1 MKKIRKPIKK
11 DKLKNHDN
19 LFVKD
24 TISLDDKKNE
34 KYLDNLSYQ
43 IYLRTFSIGNGD
55 NYEKRR
61 NHNNVQRSRKKSRI
75 KKDKK

>member
-11 DKLKNHDN
+11 SNLKKYDN

-34 KYLDNLSYQ
+34 KYFDNLSYQ
-43 IYLRTFSIGNGD
+43 IYLRTFRIGNGD

>member
-1 MKKIRKPIKK
+1 MKKIKRAST
-11 DKLKNHDN
+11 KNDLAKYDN

-34 KYLDNLSYQ
+34 KYFDNLSYQ
-43 IYLRTFSIGNGD
+43 LYLRTFSIGNGD
-55 NYEKRR
+55 NDEKRR

>member
-11 DKLKNHDN
+11 SNLKKYDN

-34 KYLDNLSYQ
+34 KYFDNLSYQ
-43 IYLRTFSIGNGD
+43 IYLRTFRIGNGD

-61 NHNNVQRSRKKSRI
+61 NHNNVQRSRKKPRI

>member
-34 KYLDNLSYQ
+34 KYFDNLSYQ

-55 NYEKRR
+55 NGEKRR

>member
-1 MKKIRKPIKK
+1 MRKIKK
-11 DKLKNHDN
+11 AITKDNLKKHDN

-24 TISLDDKKNE
+24 SISLDDKKNE
-34 KYLDNLSYQ
+34 KYFDNLSYQ

-55 NYEKRR
+55 NDEKRR

-75 KKDKK
+75 KNDKK

>member
-1 MKKIRKPIKK
+1 MKKFRKHI
-11 DKLKNHDN
+11 NHNTLNKYDN
-19 LFVKD
+19 LFIKD
-24 TISLDDKKNE
+24 TISLDDKRNE

-61 NHNNVQRSRKKSRI
+61 NHNNVQRGRKKSRI

>member
-1 MKKIRKPIKK
+1 MKKIRKTIKK

-34 KYLDNLSYQ
+34 KYFDKLSYQ
-43 IYLRTFSIGNGD
+43 MYLRTFSIGNGD

>member
-1 MKKIRKPIKK
+1 MTTY
-11 DKLKNHDN
+11 L
-19 LFVKD
+19 
-24 TISLDDKKNE
+24 E
-34 KYLDNLSYQ
+34 KYFDNLSYQ

-55 NYEKRR
+55 NDEKRR

>member
-1 MKKIRKPIKK
+1 MRKIKK
-11 DKLKNHDN
+11 AITKDNLKKQDN

-24 TISLDDKKNE
+24 TISLDDEKNA
-34 KYLDNLSYQ
+34 KFFDTLSYQ

-61 NHNNVQRSRKKSRI
+61 NDNNLQRGRKKSRT

>member
-34 KYLDNLSYQ
+34 KYFDNLSYQ

-61 NHNNVQRSRKKSRI
+61 NHNNVQRGRKKSRI

>member
-1 MKKIRKPIKK
+1 MKKFRKHIKHNTLNK
-11 DKLKNHDN
+11 YDN

-24 TISLDDKKNE
+24 TISLDDKRNE

-43 IYLRTFSIGNGD
+43 IYLRTFSIGNGG

-61 NHNNVQRSRKKSRI
+61 NHNNVQRNREKSRF

>member
-34 KYLDNLSYQ
+34 NYFEN
-43 IYLRTFSIGNGD
+43 ISIHFVN
-55 NYEKRR
+55 
-61 NHNNVQRSRKKSRI
+61 Q
-75 KKDKK
+75 

>member
-1 MKKIRKPIKK
+1 MKKIRKPFKK
-11 DKLKNHDN
+11 YDN

-24 TISLDDKKNE
+24 TISLDDEKNA
-34 KYLDNLSYQ
+34 KYFDNLSYQ

-55 NYEKRR
+55 KYEKRR
-61 NHNNVQRSRKKSRI
+61 NHNNVKRSRKKTRI

>member
-1 MKKIRKPIKK
+1 MKKIRKPFKK
-11 DKLKNHDN
+11 YDN

-24 TISLDDKKNE
+24 TISLDDEKNA
-34 KYLDNLSYQ
+34 KYFDNLSYQ

-55 NYEKRR
+55 KYEKRR
-61 NHNNVQRSRKKSRI
+61 KNNNVKRSRKKKKK

>member
-1 MKKIRKPIKK
+1 MKKIRKPIKRSN
-11 DKLKNHDN
+11 LKKYDN

-24 TISLDDKKNE
+24 TISLDDKKNT
-34 KYLDNLSYQ
+34 KYFDNLSYQ

>member
-1 MKKIRKPIKK
+1 MKKIRKPIKRSN
-11 DKLKNHDN
+11 LKKYDN

-34 KYLDNLSYQ
+34 KYFDNLSYQ

>member
-34 KYLDNLSYQ
+34 KYFDNLSYQ
-43 IYLRTFSIGNGD
+43 IYLRTFRIGNGD

>member
-1 MKKIRKPIKK
+1 MRKIKK
-11 DKLKNHDN
+11 AITKDNLKKQDN

-24 TISLDDKKNE
+24 SISLDDEKNA
-34 KYLDNLSYQ
+34 KFFDNLSYQ
-43 IYLRTFSIGNGD
+43 IYLRTFSIGDDD

-61 NHNNVQRSRKKSRI
+61 NDNNLQRSRKKSRT

>member
-34 KYLDNLSYQ
+34 KYFDNLSYQ
-43 IYLRTFSIGNGD
+43 IYLRTFSIGSILII
-55 NYEKRR
+55 YL
-61 NHNNVQRSRKKSRI
+61 I
-75 KKDKK
+75 KYI

>member
-1 MKKIRKPIKK
+1 MKKFRKHIKHNTLNK
-11 DKLKNHDN
+11 YDN
-19 LFVKD
+19 LFIKD
-24 TISLDDKKNE
+24 TISLDDKRNE

-43 IYLRTFSIGNGD
+43 IYLRTFSIGNGG

-61 NHNNVQRSRKKSRI
+61 NHNNVQRNRKKSRF

>member
-34 KYLDNLSYQ
+34 KYFDNLSYQ
-43 IYLRTFSIGNGD
+43 IYLRTFSIGDDD

-61 NHNNVQRSRKKSRI
+61 NDNNLQRSRKKSRT

>member
-34 KYLDNLSYQ
+34 KYFDNLSYQ
-43 IYLRTFSIGNGD
+43 IYLRTFSIGNGG

-61 NHNNVQRSRKKSRI
+61 NNNNVQRSRKKSRF

>member
-1 MKKIRKPIKK
+1 MKKIKKPIKK
-11 DKLKNHDN
+11 DKLKKHDN

-34 KYLDNLSYQ
+34 KYFDNLSYQ
-43 IYLRTFSIGNGD
+43 IYLRTFSIGNGGND
-55 NYEKRR
+55 EKRR

>member
-1 MKKIRKPIKK
+1 MKKIRKPFKK
-11 DKLKNHDN
+11 YDN

-24 TISLDDKKNE
+24 TISLDDE
-34 KYLDNLSYQ
+34 KDAKYFDNLSYQ

-55 NYEKRR
+55 KYEKRR